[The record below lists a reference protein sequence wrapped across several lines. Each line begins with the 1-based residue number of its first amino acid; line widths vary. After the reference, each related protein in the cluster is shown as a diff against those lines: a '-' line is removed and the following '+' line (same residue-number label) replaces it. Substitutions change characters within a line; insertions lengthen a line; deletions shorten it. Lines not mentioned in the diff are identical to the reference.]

1 MAEPLKELLARHG
14 LLIFRDCAT
23 RDRDQLIELCR
34 SWGPIFSWPFGE
46 VLELVTHHEPKN
58 YIFTPGSVPLHWDGA
73 FREQVPGV
81 EVFHCLEAPDPG
93 AGGETTF
100 VDTPGVLAKAG
111 SETRERWRKICI
123 SYSTEKVVHYGGRT
137 SSPLITRHPFQPEL
151 ETIRWGE
158 PKDEDT
164 SDLNP
169 IQLEVRGADPDSL
182 TQELRR
188 HLYHPDHL
196 YAHRWA
202 DNDLVVA
209 DNHRLL
215 HGRYAFRSNSP
226 RHIRRV
232 HLLHLKGA

>member
-1 MAEPLKELLARHG
+1 MQLANCKQIKPFGLELPGTELPLAEPLKELLARHG

-111 SETRERWRKICI
+111 SETGNGGERSASATARRKWFT
-123 SYSTEKVVHYGGRT
+123 TEA
-137 SSPLITRHPFQPEL
+137 
-151 ETIRWGE
+151 E
-158 PKDEDT
+158 P
-164 SDLNP
+164 
-169 IQLEVRGADPDSL
+169 
-182 TQELRR
+182 
-188 HLYHPDHL
+188 
-196 YAHRWA
+196 
-202 DNDLVVA
+202 
-209 DNHRLL
+209 
-215 HGRYAFRSNSP
+215 
-226 RHIRRV
+226 RV
-232 HLLHLKGA
+232 P